1 MFVKW
6 LSCAFCNL
14 AYSAHITISRWDI
27 HWFHAKVN
35 GNQLLSQNQSHSR
48 PSVANANAKPIPPR
62 WHKCA
67 RFKSW
72 WII

>member
-1 MFVKW
+1 MFVKC

-35 GNQLLSQNQSHSR
+35 GNQLLSQNQR
-48 PSVANANAKPIPPR
+48 PSVANANAKPIAPDDTSV
-62 WHKCA
+62 HDA
-67 RFKSW
+67 SHGES
-72 WII
+72 